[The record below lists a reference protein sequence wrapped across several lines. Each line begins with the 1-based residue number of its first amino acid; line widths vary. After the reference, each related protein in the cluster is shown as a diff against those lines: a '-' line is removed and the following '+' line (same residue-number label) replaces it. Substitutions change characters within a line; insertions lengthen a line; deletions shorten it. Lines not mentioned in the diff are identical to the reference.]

1 MSLKNYVVEG
11 CSFEIYENGIVNTSG
26 TVSVVSAASTNTK
39 IDGKGVYTTL
49 LVTVEGFTSSDSSH
63 QPWISGSGATV
74 TPAQISASAQKNK
87 VDSLSVVLE
96 GDEAQD
102 VTIVGQKQQGQTTV
116 PEETTV
122 TIKVKSAGQ
131 SSVKGD

>member
-26 TVSVVSAASTNTK
+26 NVSVVSAASTNTK

-63 QPWISGSGATV
+63 QPWISGSGSTV

-87 VDSLSVVLE
+87 VDNLSVVLE